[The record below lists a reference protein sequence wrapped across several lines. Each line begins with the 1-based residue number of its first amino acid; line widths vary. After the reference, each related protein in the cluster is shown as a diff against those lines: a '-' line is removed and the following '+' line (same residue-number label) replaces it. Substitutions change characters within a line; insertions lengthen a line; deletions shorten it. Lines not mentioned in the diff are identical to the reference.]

1 MPQSRRPPAAAALRP
16 FVRSLFFSSVR
27 SFAVLCLLG
36 ALALAPPAAALQETP
51 SRGPDE
57 EPRPEG
63 VAAETSDSPEKPAE
77 PEPSPAATVR
87 EEIVVSA
94 SRVEEPRRRVA
105 SAVTVIGRDEIEA
118 RREPTVAELLRTV
131 PGVEVVRGGPPGS
144 ATSVFLRGAASAH
157 TLVLVDGVRV
167 NSPAVGGFDWADLT
181 TDSVERIEVLRGPQ
195 SALYGSEAIGGVVS
209 VFTRRGAAGLDGTAS
224 AEAGSDESWRVG
236 TSWRGGADRWDW
248 TLAASRRE
256 VGGLSSAAESAG
268 NDEDDPY
275 ESAAVAGTAGA
286 SFWGDG
292 RAVAAVRWSDSELG
306 LDGFSF
312 LAGGPVDDPNYR
324 QSRRAL
330 YGSVD
335 LTKPAGPRLSHRL
348 RLGVADEDYEATDP
362 DTPFHPLALATR
374 GTEATWIAD
383 LALLGRADPLAPH
396 AGLTGLAAGLT
407 GGVGWERREAASSGG
422 FDESADIGSAF
433 LEARLAAGDRFR
445 LGAGV
450 RHDDH
455 SVFGAETTWRGTAW
469 WRVARATRLHGTWGT
484 GFRAPS
490 FNELFF
496 PGFGNPDL
504 AAETSEGWDAGVEQ
518 ELLAGR
524 LVADLVYFANELD
537 NLIGF
542 DVATF
547 RAENVAAAE
556 TEGLE
561 ATLEWRPSSRWTG
574 RAAYT
579 RTDSEDLATGLPLAR
594 RPKHRASAAL
604 VWDPPGRWDAS
615 LAAYAVRDRVE
626 SGGAPLDDYE
636 RVDLALGYELR
647 GDLTA
652 YLRVDNLLDD
662 DHAELAGFTTPGAM
676 VHLGLRWGR

>member
-1 MPQSRRPPAAAALRP
+1 MPHVGRPLTAAAPPL
-16 FVRSLFFSSVR
+16 SVR
-27 SFAVLCLLG
+27 LSVRLSITLSLVG
-36 ALALAPPAAALQETP
+36 ALALSAPAAALQKASAATAEEDH
-51 SRGPDE
+51 PDE
-57 EPRPEG
+57 ETG
-63 VAAETSDSPEKPAE
+63 TPAQ
-77 PEPSPAATVR
+77 PAPAATVR

-105 SAVTVIGRDEIEA
+105 SAVTVIGRDEIAA
-118 RREPTVAELLRTV
+118 RREPTLAELLRTV
-131 PGVEVVRGGPPGS
+131 PGVEVVRVGGPGG

-167 NSPAVGGFDWADLT
+167 NSPAVGAFDWADLA
-181 TDSVERIEVLRGPQ
+181 TDAVERIEVLRGPQ

-209 VFTRRGAAGLDGTAS
+209 VFTRRGAAGLDGSAA
-224 AEAGSDESWRVG
+224 AEAGTEESWRLA
-236 TSWRGGADRWDW
+236 TSWRGGTRGWDW
-248 TLAASRRE
+248 SLSASRRE
-256 VGGLSSAAESAG
+256 LAGLSSAAESAG

-275 ESAAVAGTAGA
+275 ESTAITGSAATA
-286 SFWGDG
+286 FWGDG
-292 RAVAAVRWSDSELG
+292 RAVATLRWIDSELG

-312 LAGGPVDDPNYR
+312 VSGAPVDDPNYR

-335 LTKPAGPRLSHRL
+335 LSKPAGPRLTHRL
-348 RLGVADEDYEATDP
+348 RLGVADEDYDATDP
-362 DTPFHPLALATR
+362 DTPFHPFALRTR
-374 GTEATWIAD
+374 GSEATWITD
-383 LALLGRADPLAPH
+383 LVLLGPEDGQAAAD
-396 AGLTGLAAGLT
+396 GLAAALT
-407 GGVGWERREAASSGG
+407 GGAAWELREADSSGG
-422 FDESADIGSAF
+422 FDESEDVASAF
-433 LEARLAAGDRFR
+433 LEARLAGGDRFR
-445 LGAGV
+445 LTGGL
-450 RHDDH
+450 RRDDH
-455 SVFGAETTWRGTAW
+455 SAFGSETTWRTTAG

-524 LVADLVYFANELD
+524 LVADLTWYANEID
-537 NLIGF
+537 ELIGF
-542 DVATF
+542 DFATF
-547 RAENVAAAE
+547 RAENVDAAE
-556 TEGLE
+556 IDGLE
-561 ATLEWRPSSRWTG
+561 ATVEWRPSTRLSG

-594 RPKHRASAAL
+594 RPKHRTSAAL
-604 VWDPPGRWDAS
+604 TWDPPGRWDAS

-647 GDLTA
+647 PELAA

-662 DHAELAGFTTPGAM
+662 DHAELVGFTSPGA
-676 VHLGLRWGR
+676 VVTAGLRWGR